1 MNIPFVDPVDAP
13 LVVIVEDD
21 PLVANALEFVVQDF
35 GYRVCCAASED
46 AAVARLAELDQV
58 PSLIISDW
66 RLANGRTGGQAIA
79 RIRDLHGQDIPA
91 LVLTGES
98 SPTRFRDIHDLGLT
112 VFIKPVDLARLREAI
127 ESACGR
133 PQPA

>member
-1 MNIPFVDPVDAP
+1 MTVP
-13 LVVIVEDD
+13 LILIVEDD
-21 PLVANALEFVVQDF
+21 PLVANALEFAVQDL

-46 AAVARLAELDQV
+46 AAVERLAVLDQP
-58 PSLIISDW
+58 PSMIISDW

-79 RIRDLHGQDIPA
+79 RIRDIYRQEVPA

-98 SPTRFRDIHDLGLT
+98 SPAQFRDIHDLGLA
-112 VFIKPVDLARLREAI
+112 VFIKPVNLTRLRDAI
-127 ESACGR
+127 ESVCGLP